1 MAATNI
7 REATQSMIATRRPW
21 GELLD
26 FTALSLPSSISDAT
40 TRIAQ
45 NVTHFRFN
53 YPLIV
58 LLVLF
63 LSLIYHPISMIVF
76 LIVFIA
82 WLFFYFSR
90 DQLLEIFGFVIDD
103 RVVVGTLGVIT
114 IVALVLTHV
123 WVNVLVSVLIGVGLV
138 CLHAVVRGTEDLAND
153 DRESP
158 YGQLLAHDP
167 SGTYTIM

>member
-1 MAATNI
+1 
-7 REATQSMIATRRPW
+7 
-21 GELLD
+21 
-26 FTALSLPSSISDAT
+26 
-40 TRIAQ
+40 
-45 NVTHFRFN
+45 
-53 YPLIV
+53 
-58 LLVLF
+58 
-63 LSLIYHPISMIVF
+63 MIVF